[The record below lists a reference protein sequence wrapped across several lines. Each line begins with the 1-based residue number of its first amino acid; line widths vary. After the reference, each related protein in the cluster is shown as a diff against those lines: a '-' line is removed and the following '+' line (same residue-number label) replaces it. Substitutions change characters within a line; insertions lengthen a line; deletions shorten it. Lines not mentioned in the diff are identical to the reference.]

1 MSFVRSPVALH
12 LFLVCYSDIQ
22 SSCLLGLYSYVR
34 VISTSRMYDTIWREA
49 PDGKKC
55 SCMIVHK
62 GILEVYNY
70 IFYTHAGS
78 HVVSYDTIWRED
90 LVT

>member
-1 MSFVRSPVALH
+1 
-12 LFLVCYSDIQ
+12 
-22 SSCLLGLYSYVR
+22 
-34 VISTSRMYDTIWREA
+34 MYDTIWREA

-70 IFYTHAGS
+70 IFYTHAGFACVHKGILEVYNYVFYTHAGS
-78 HVVSYDTIWRED
+78 HVVSYDTMYLKGRSGVFCGHMKMA
-90 LVT
+90 LNTNNP